1 MEEIK
6 RIFDI
11 PVYQAKKYPQEVC
24 FAGKEKGVW
33 KTTSTA
39 EYIRL
44 SNLMSHG
51 LRKLGIQPGDK
62 VAIISNNRPEWNIV
76 DMGTLQIGAV
86 DVPVYATI
94 TEEDYKFIFNDAGVK
109 LCFVSDLD
117 LYTKVA
123 NIKSHVP
130 SLMEIYTF
138 NDVAGAKSWNE
149 VLELGKEGNDADLK
163 VIQDSITEKDLATL
177 IYTSGTTGLPKGVML
192 SHQNLVENVK
202 GSFPRLPVDNNCNGL
217 SFLPLCHVYER
228 MITYLYQT
236 TGVSLYYAESIETI
250 KENIVEIKPH
260 VFTAVP
266 RLLEKVYDGIIK
278 GGTEA
283 GGIKASIFKWA
294 VGLTDSFEI
303 GKHPSFQR
311 KLADK
316 LVYSKIRQ
324 KLGGNIQAIAS
335 GGAALQPRLARFY
348 TAIGLP
354 VFEGYGLTETS
365 PVVSVNAAG
374 SGIRFGTVGK
384 KLHNVEV
391 KIAEDGEILTK
402 GPCLMMGYYK
412 REDLTNEVIDSD
424 GWFHTGDIGEISA
437 DGFLKITDR
446 KKEMF
451 KTSGGKYIAPQPI
464 ENKFKES
471 KFIEQLM
478 VIGENE
484 KHPSALIVPCFE
496 YVKRWASENNIS
508 LGASNKEII
517 QNKELINAIQSEV
530 DHYNTYFGN
539 WEQLKKFE
547 LLEKEWTV
555 ESGEL
560 TPKLSCK
567 RKVIHNNYIA
577 LIDKIYAQG

>member
-11 PVYQAKKYPQEVC
+11 PKYQFKKYPQEVC
-24 FAGKEKGVW
+24 FAGKENGKW
-33 KTTSTA
+33 ITHSTA
-39 EYIRL
+39 DYIRDA
-44 SNLMSHG
+44 NRMSHG
-51 LRKLGIQPGDK
+51 LMKLGIQPGDK
-62 VAIISNNRPEWNIV
+62 VAIISNNRPEWNVV

-109 LCFVSDLD
+109 LCFVSDKD
-117 LYTKVA
+117 LYDKVSR
-123 NIKSHVP
+123 IKSQVP
-130 SLMEIYTF
+130 TLQEIYTF
-138 NDVAGAKSWNE
+138 NDIDGAKNWRE
-149 VLELGKEGNDADLK
+149 VLELGDGGDNS
-163 VIQDSITEKDLATL
+163 VIEAIQEKITEKDLATL

-202 GSFPRLPVDNNCNGL
+202 GSFPRLPVDSNCNGL

-228 MITYLYQT
+228 MITYLYQVA
-236 TGVSLYYAESIETI
+236 GVSLYYAESIETI
-250 KENIVEIKPH
+250 KDNIVEVKPH

-266 RLLEKVYDGIIK
+266 RLLEKVYDGVIK

-283 GGIKASIFKWA
+283 GGLKAVIFKWA
-294 VGLTDSFEI
+294 VGLTETFEI

-316 LVYSKIRQ
+316 LVYSKIRE
-324 KLGGNIQAIAS
+324 KLGGNIRAIAS

-365 PVVSVNAAG
+365 PVISVNADNTG
-374 SGIRFGTVGK
+374 VRFGSVGK
-384 KLHNVEV
+384 ALHNVEV

-412 REDLTNEVIDSD
+412 REDLTREVIDAD
-424 GWFHTGDIGEISA
+424 GWFHTGDIGELSA
-437 DGFLKITDR
+437 DGFLRITDR

-471 KFIEQLM
+471 KFIEQIM
-478 VIGENE
+478 VIGENK
-484 KHPSALIVPCFE
+484 KHPSALIVPNLEF
-496 YVKRWASENNIS
+496 VKNWAKENAIS
-508 LGASNKEII
+508 IGSTNEEII
-517 QNKELINAIQSEV
+517 KSKEVIDALQSEV
-530 DHYNTYFGN
+530 NHYNTYFGN
-539 WEQLKKFE
+539 WEQIKKFE
-547 LLEKEWTV
+547 LLPREWTV

-567 RKVIHNNYIA
+567 RKIIHQNNAAI
-577 LIDKIYAQG
+577 IEKIYAE